1 MTQILGQPCEFQVR
15 PRGAAAAKPP
25 PPPQLLQ
32 QPVAAAA
39 GPGPGEVDG
48 ISRQLATK
56 KKARGSVMELFKHPA
71 VLATLWCKMASGN
84 MNYTTSTWTP
94 TYFVQVLGCTP
105 LQAAAYMV
113 WSTPVDIVGGFF
125 VAGMESALLRRGVG
139 QLAVRKGA
147 QTACVVGRSIFLVL
161 FGLAKTPFRAAVFI
175 NLENVCSCLMGAG
188 FSPNMIEV
196 GGEQTATMNAVGNT
210 MANFF
215 GFAVPT
221 DGGGAMPPC
230 HFLARYVW

>member
-71 VLATLWCKMASGN
+71 VLAIAAEAGRSAG
-84 MNYTTSTWTP
+84 
-94 TYFVQVLGCTP
+94 QVLIRYGIQRYP
-105 LQAAAYMV
+105 DSLV
-113 WSTPVDIVGGFF
+113 SIPKSSN
-125 VAGMESALLRRGVG
+125 AGRIA
-139 QLAVRKGA
+139 
-147 QTACVVGRSIFLVL
+147 
-161 FGLAKTPFRAAVFI
+161 
-175 NLENVCSCLMGAG
+175 
-188 FSPNMIEV
+188 
-196 GGEQTATMNAVGNT
+196 
-210 MANFF
+210 ANFDVF
-215 GFAVPT
+215 GWELTEAQMAALEALDCGFRYFISYLKRPDNERLWHEGVIEGADPT
-221 DGGGAMPPC
+221 G
-230 HFLARYVW
+230 L